1 MENFWTM
8 LIQKMWI
15 MWKSI
20 ISPLFMGI
28 FLWKTLLISMFISF
42 FRFFLHIFLNINFV
56 EKCRIL
62 ELILV
67 FNICLL
73 LWFFRGEK
81 GWLFLGFMPLF
92 MEKVLNFCFGRIIV
106 ITFNFVKFANNWK
119 YTLFLDSHDL
129 KYS

>member
-1 MENFWTM
+1 M

-42 FRFFLHIFLNINFV
+42 FRFFLHIILNINFV

-67 FNICLL
+67 FNIGLL

-81 GWLFLGFMPLF
+81 GGLFL
-92 MEKVLNFCFGRIIV
+92 EIK
-106 ITFNFVKFANNWK
+106 K
-119 YTLFLDSHDL
+119 TLFFVLCL
-129 KYS
+129 YLWGKF